1 MIFVNPIHLECG
13 FFLLIEC
20 IMDFFI
26 GLIVDNHHWFHF
38 ELIIFGACIYS
49 FKSAL
54 SLNGIHY

>member
-1 MIFVNPIHLECG
+1 
-13 FFLLIEC
+13 
-20 IMDFFI
+20 MDFFI